1 MGLSRELP
9 AVNVARAAL
18 MPARLRFRGTG
29 GIQPLLPPAGAG
41 PRSMQPT
48 FLRTALVLG
57 LMSAIGPFAID
68 MYLPAMPE
76 IGAALAAGVPAM
88 QGTLTAYFIAFGLA
102 QMVYGP
108 WADQAGRRPPLYAGI
123 AVFALGSLLCLM
135 APTAGWLTLGRAVQG
150 LGGAALMVVPRAVI
164 RDLYTGPQAT
174 RLMAAV
180 MLVISVSP
188 MLAPL
193 AGAGLMQVA
202 GWRSIFGA
210 LLCAAAVSLA
220 LVHFAQGETLHPDR
234 RQRFDAPTV
243 LRGTRRLLA
252 DRGFM
257 ALTFLGGF
265 GIASFF
271 VFIASAAF
279 VYTGH
284 YGLSPTG
291 FSLAFA
297 VNAAGFFAASQVAG
311 PLGARH
317 GARAVMSV
325 AAAGFGAIT
334 LGLFLLVLAGV
345 DALWVV
351 IAGLVLANACL
362 GLIIPTAMVM
372 ALDPLGEIAGLA
384 SSLGGTLQMLAGG
397 AMILAL
403 GPVFDGTP
411 VPMLGAIALC
421 GALVFALSRVV
432 GNRPA
437 TAAEAART

>member
-1 MGLSRELP
+1 
-9 AVNVARAAL
+9 
-18 MPARLRFRGTG
+18 
-29 GIQPLLPPAGAG
+29 
-41 PRSMQPT
+41 MQPS
-48 FLRTALVLG
+48 FFRTALILG
-57 LMSAIGPFAID
+57 LLAAIGPFAID

-76 IGAALAAGVPAM
+76 IGTALGASVPAM

-108 WADQAGRRPPLYAGI
+108 WADQAGRKPPLYAGI
-123 AVFALGSLLCLM
+123 AVFALGTLICLL
-135 APTAGWLTLGRAVQG
+135 APTAGWLTAGRAVQG

-164 RDLYTGPQAT
+164 RDLYTGSEAT

-193 AGAGLMQVA
+193 AGAGLIAVA
-202 GWRSIFGA
+202 DWRAIFGA
-210 LLCAAAVSLA
+210 LLIASAASLM
-220 LVHFAQGETLHPDR
+220 LVHFAQGETLRPEN

-243 LRGTRRLLA
+243 RRGVRRLLA

-265 GIASFF
+265 GFASFF
-271 VFIASAAF
+271 VFLASATF
-279 VYTGH
+279 VYTGY
-284 YGLSPTG
+284 YGLTPTG

-297 VNAAGFFAASQVAG
+297 VNAIGFFAASQAAG

-317 GARAVMSV
+317 GAARVMAV
-325 AAAGFGAIT
+325 AAAGFAAATVTVFG
-334 LGLFLLVLAGV
+334 LVLAGV

-351 IAGLVLANACL
+351 IGGLVIANAFL

-397 AMILAL
+397 LMIAAL

-411 VPMLGAIALC
+411 EPMLGAIALC
-421 GALVFALSRVV
+421 GVLVLALSRAVA
-432 GNRPA
+432 GQAAAASA
-437 TAAEAART
+437 TADRARS